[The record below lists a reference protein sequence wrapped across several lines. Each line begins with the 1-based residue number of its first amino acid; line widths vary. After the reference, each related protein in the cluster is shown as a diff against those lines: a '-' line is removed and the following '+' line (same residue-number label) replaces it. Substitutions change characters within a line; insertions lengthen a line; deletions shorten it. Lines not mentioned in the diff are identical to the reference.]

1 MYGLLMCMIIIL
13 TNGWSVF
20 VSYEWHVGAFLHQ
33 TAHSHLYSRKC
44 SSIRARSK
52 ARTNTELLGFVPP
65 NRRSLLVVLV
75 SFTNELVGQPCFIF
89 LALSYKLIYR
99 TEMVALDEMCF
110 VTEGVPCITELDPP
124 QRQGWRRVLG
134 WVLLI

>member
-1 MYGLLMCMIIIL
+1 MYGLVMCMIIIL

-20 VSYEWHVGAFLHQ
+20 VSYEWHVGAFLHRV
-33 TAHSHLYSRKC
+33 ARSHFYSRKC

-52 ARTNTELLGFVPP
+52 ARADPELLGFVST
-65 NRRSLLVVLV
+65 NRGSVPVSLVL
-75 SFTNELVGQPCFIF
+75 FTNAFVGQPCFIF
-89 LALSYKLIYR
+89 LALSYKLICR
-99 TEMVALDEMCF
+99 TKMVALDEMCF

-124 QRQGWRRVLG
+124 QRKGWRRVLG

>member
-1 MYGLLMCMIIIL
+1 M
-13 TNGWSVF
+13 
-20 VSYEWHVGAFLHQ
+20 
-33 TAHSHLYSRKC
+33 YSRKC

-52 ARTNTELLGFVPP
+52 ARTDPELLGFVSP
-65 NRRSLLVVLV
+65 NCGSVFMLPVL
-75 SFTNELVGQPCFIF
+75 FTDTLVGQPCFVF

-99 TEMVALDEMCF
+99 TKMVTLDEMCF

>member
-1 MYGLLMCMIIIL
+1 MACRCAHALPI
-13 TNGWSVF
+13 
-20 VSYEWHVGAFLHQ
+20 AQLHF
-33 TAHSHLYSRKC
+33 YSRKC
-44 SSIRARSK
+44 SSIRARSE
-52 ARTNTELLGFVPP
+52 ARTDPELLGFVSP
-65 NRRSLLVVLV
+65 NRKSLLVVLFI
-75 SFTNELVGQPCFIF
+75 STNELVGQPCFIF

-99 TEMVALDEMCF
+99 TKMVALDEMCF